1 MNKYEK
7 AIEILNKYNQ
17 PKLKKELEKNKNEQ
31 LINQILSID
40 FEQIELI
47 KIEIGKENTFSNDVI
62 EKIHYTDP
70 SKISENVLQNYK
82 EIGEN
87 IISAGHYAVVTMA
100 GGQRN
105 KTWLQWSKRN
115 FFNRCKT

>member
-7 AIEILNKYNQ
+7 AIELLNKYKQ
-17 PKLKKELEKNKNEQ
+17 YKLKEELIKNKNEE
-31 LINQILSID
+31 LIEQILSID

-47 KIEIGKENTFSNDVI
+47 KNEIGKEKEFSNDVI
-62 EKIHYTDP
+62 ENIHYTDP
-70 SKISENVLQNYK
+70 STISKETLQKYK

-87 IISAGHYAVVTMA
+87 IISEGHYAVVTMA

-105 KTWLQWSKRN
+105 KTRS
-115 FFNRCKT
+115 